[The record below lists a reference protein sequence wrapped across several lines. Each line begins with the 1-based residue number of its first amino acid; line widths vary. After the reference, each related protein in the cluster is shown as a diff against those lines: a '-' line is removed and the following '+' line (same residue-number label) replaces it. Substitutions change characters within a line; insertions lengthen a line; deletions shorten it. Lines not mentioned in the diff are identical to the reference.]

1 MRPVLVGTRSVGDS
15 EAVAAALERIG
26 IACRILNARQDSQEA
41 EIVAAAG
48 EGGAVTVATN
58 RAGRGTDIELSDAAH
73 AARGLH
79 VILTAFHET
88 SRIDR
93 QLEGRAGRQ
102 GDPGSSQAIT
112 AIDDELYTLF
122 APRAAKLV
130 QSTAKAW
137 PVEGRAADILRRL
150 AQGAAERRHAAIRRQ
165 TELSAERLPQTMAF
179 SGSN

>member
-1 MRPVLVGTRSVGDS
+1 MR
-15 EAVAAALERIG
+15 I
-26 IACRILNARQDSQEA
+26 
-41 EIVAAAG
+41 
-48 EGGAVTVATN
+48 
-58 RAGRGTDIELSDAAH
+58 SDWSSDVCSSDL
-73 AARGLH
+73 RGLH

-130 QSTAKAW
+130 KSTAKAW
-137 PVEGRAADILRRL
+137 QVGGRAADIPRRL
-150 AQGAAERRHAAIRRQ
+150 AQEAAERRHAAHRQ
-165 TELSAERLPQTMAF
+165 TGSATGRERVCTY
-179 SGSN
+179 GYI